1 MAQTVQDGPATA
13 SNNSN
18 NASMVTLIKGVIGDL
33 ETLVKQQLKLFQ
45 TELKAEGKEMRD
57 GAINMALSFGVMLIG
72 GVTLVI
78 ALAYVLVEALNLPH
92 WAGFGIIGL
101 AVTGIGAGLFFY
113 GQREIKSALPLAD
126 ESMKTLEENIECL
139 TQPKNCQNPSR

>member
-1 MAQTVQDGPATA
+1 MAQMVQDPPT
-13 SNNSN
+13 NTED
-18 NASMVTLIKGVIGDL
+18 ASMMTLIRGVIGDL
-33 ETLVKQQLKLFQ
+33 ETLVKQQLKLFH

-57 GAINMALSFGVMLIG
+57 GTISMALSFGVIVIG
-72 GVTLVI
+72 GVILGI
-78 ALAYVLVEALNLPH
+78 ALAYVLVEALSLPH

-113 GQREIKSALPLAD
+113 GQKEIKSALPLAD

>member
-1 MAQTVQDGPATA
+1 MAHAVQDPAAT
-13 SNNSN
+13 SDDSL
-18 NASMVTLIKGVIGDL
+18 VTLIRGVIGDS

-45 TELKAEGKEMRD
+45 AELKAEGKELRN
-57 GAINMALSFGVMLIG
+57 GAISMALSLGVLLIG
-72 GVTLVI
+72 GVLLGM
-78 ALAYVLVEALNLPH
+78 ALASILVEALNLPH

-113 GQREIKSALPLAD
+113 GQKEIKSALPLAD